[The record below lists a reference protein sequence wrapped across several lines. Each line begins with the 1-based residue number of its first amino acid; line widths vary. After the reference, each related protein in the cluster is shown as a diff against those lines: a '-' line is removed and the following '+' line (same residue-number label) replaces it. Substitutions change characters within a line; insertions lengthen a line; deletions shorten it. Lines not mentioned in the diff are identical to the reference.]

1 LADACIFFLK
11 KKTKH
16 TLINI
21 GSGIEKTILQ
31 YVNFLKS
38 NMDFKGNVKFD
49 NSKPDGTPRKI
60 VDCSLAESYG
70 WHSRFS
76 LSEGFRLTF
85 DDFLKKIKK

>member
-1 LADACIFFLK
+1 
-11 KKTKH
+11 
-16 TLINI
+16 
-21 GSGIEKTILQ
+21 
-31 YVNFLKS
+31 
-38 NMDFKGNVKFD
+38 MDFKGNVKFD